1 MDTGGGWDVLL
12 VVFLVMLVWYYVR
25 ETWISR
31 LGGKTSPGPPY
42 IPVLTPIWTLWIFL
56 RDGIWACTA
65 AYSAKYGDFVR
76 VWLGTEQTFIVSSPS
91 AAAHVLKSSNYRSR
105 FGDPSGLAQIG
116 MKGSGVIF
124 NNDVRSWKSF
134 RFFFVKALY
143 KEVLDRAA
151 GVSAIATRRQLAN
164 IRDMASS
171 NPDGAVDVVTLM
183 RRITLEIGNR
193 LFLGVNIENDLE
205 VVDKINGYFA
215 AWEFFMIR
223 PTALQLVQPSLY
235 RKHKKAVKALQ
246 DVVGK
251 LVDKKRACMEG
262 NEAEEE
268 FSIPKGEHDFAA
280 ALIQAQESGQ
290 LSASCVRQ
298 SVTEML
304 VAGPDTMSVNIYF
317 ILSHLT
323 LFPSLMLT
331 MMFRLQENG
340 QLSACCVR
348 QSVTEMLVAGPD
360 TMSVNIYFI
369 LLHIAEHGLED
380 GILREIREVVGDRD
394 PTREDLNK
402 MAFLDHVINES
413 MRTRPVVTFVMRRA
427 EEEDHVDGYVIPKG
441 SNVIVNL
448 VAVHQDPRNF
458 PAPEKFDPE
467 HFKEKVPSTQ
477 FMPFGLGLRSC
488 VGRTIAPAVIITLLR
503 MYQLRPSR
511 DHQSLDVSLNL
522 SEHPT
527 EPGYMFLYPRVE
539 TNS

>member
-1 MDTGGGWDVLL
+1 MDLGEGWDVLL
-12 VVFLVMLVWYYVR
+12 LVFLVVFVWYYIR
-25 ETWISR
+25 ETWTSGID
-31 LGGKTSPGPPY
+31 GKTPPGPRY
-42 IPVLTPIWTLWIFL
+42 IPVLTPVWTLWVFL
-56 RDGIWACTA
+56 RDGIWAATA
-65 AYSAKYGDFVR
+65 GYAAKYGGFVR
-76 VWLGTEQTFIVSSPS
+76 VWLGMEQTFIISSAS

-105 FGDPSGLAQIG
+105 FGNPSGLAHIG
-116 MKGSGVIF
+116 MHRSGVIF
-124 NNDVRSWKSF
+124 NNDVRSWKAI

-223 PTALQLVQPSLY
+223 PTALQLIHPSLY
-235 RKHKKAVKALQ
+235 RRHKTAVRALQ

-251 LVDKKRACMEG
+251 LVDKKRACMNG
-262 NEAEEE
+262 DEAEEE

-298 SVTEML
+298 
-304 VAGPDTMSVNIYF
+304 
-317 ILSHLT
+317 
-323 LFPSLMLT
+323 
-331 MMFRLQENG
+331 
-340 QLSACCVR
+340 C
-348 QSVTEMLVAGPD
+348 VTEMLVAGPD

-369 LLHIAEHGLED
+369 LLHIAEHGLEE

-413 MRTRPVVTFVMRRA
+413 MRTRPVVTLVMRRA

-441 SNVIVNL
+441 ANVIVNL
-448 VAVHQDPRNF
+448 VAVHQDPRHF
-458 PAPEKFDPE
+458 PEPEKFDPE
-467 HFKEKVPSTQ
+467 HFKEKVPATQ
-477 FMPFGLGLRSC
+477 FMPFGLGPRSC
-488 VGRTIAPAVIITLLR
+488 VGRTIAPVQMKAVLVTLLR

-511 DHQSLDVSLNL
+511 DHKSLDVSRNL

-527 EPGYMFLYPRVE
+527 EPGYMFLYPRVD
-539 TNS
+539 NS

>member
-1 MDTGGGWDVLL
+1 MDPGDVWDVLL
-12 VVFLVMLVWYYVR
+12 VVFLVMFVWYYVR
-25 ETWISR
+25 ETWISGH
-31 LGGKTSPGPPY
+31 GGKTPPGPPY

-116 MKGSGVIF
+116 MQRSGVIF

-205 VVDKINGYFA
+205 VVDTINGYFA

-280 ALIQAQESGQ
+280 ALIQA
-290 LSASCVRQ
+290 
-298 SVTEML
+298 
-304 VAGPDTMSVNIYF
+304 
-317 ILSHLT
+317 
-323 LFPSLMLT
+323 
-331 MMFRLQENG
+331 QENG

-458 PAPEKFDPE
+458 PQPEKFDPD

-488 VGRTIAPAVIITLLR
+488 VGRTIAPVQMKVVIITLLR

-511 DHQSLDVSLNL
+511 DHQSLDVSRNL